1 MSKGFYPR
9 LAFESMRKNRRLY
22 LPYLLTCTGMVMME
36 YIMLYLESS
45 QLMRSLR
52 GGNSIRLMMGL
63 GVWVIA
69 LFACLFLFY
78 TNSFL
83 MRRRKREFG
92 LYNILGMGK
101 GNIGVI
107 LLWETLI
114 IGVSSLLAGLLLGV
128 AFSKLAE
135 LILVNIMGESVSF
148 TLSVSLPS
156 VKNCAVIFAAIFA
169 LLYLNALRQVKFTS
183 AIGLLH
189 SENLGEKPPRAN
201 WALGLAGFALLG
213 AAYYMAVTVQ
223 DPLAAMLY
231 FFLAV
236 LMVIVGTYLV
246 MIAGSVL
253 ICRLLQRNKRY
264 YYRANHFVSI
274 SSMAYRMKRN
284 GAGLASICI
293 LATMVLVMLSS
304 TSCLYAG
311 SETSMRERYPREINV
326 TVCFEGP
333 QDLSD
338 ENTAAVRSDLA
349 DYYAA
354 QGARSEHVL
363 TFRYLLTAV
372 MIENGVIVPR
382 MDYSSLNGMVRAW
395 QLYLIPLADY
405 NAMTGAGVTL
415 DADEVLMETTRTSYA
430 GDTLTLPGGETFR
443 VRRTAERFE
452 GDGGAAA
459 YVNNSLM
466 LFVADPDAFGRM
478 LFGDEMERMSGYMAY
493 GFDTG
498 LSDERQCALERDLGD
513 MFAQY
518 GHASRHVAAYSV
530 ESRAAEQDDFYGTYG
545 GMFFLGLFLS
555 VVFIFAAVLIIYY
568 KQISEGYEDQARFEI
583 MQKVGMTKKEIRR
596 SVNSQLLTVFF
607 LPLLMAAC
615 HLCFAF
621 PMIRKLLMLF
631 ALDNVP
637 LFAAT
642 TGISFLAFALL
653 YMLVYRI
660 TSNAYYGIVSGVKPE

>member
-52 GGNSIRLMMGL
+52 GGNSIWLMMGL

-114 IGVSSLLAGLLLGV
+114 IGVSALLAGLLLGV

-135 LILVNIMGESVSF
+135 LILVNIMGEAVSF

-189 SENLGEKPPRAN
+189 SESLGEKPPRAN

-213 AAYYMAVTVQ
+213 AAYDMAVTVQ

-264 YYRANHFVSI
+264 YYRANHFVSL

-326 TVCFEGP
+326 TVCFKGP

-349 DYYAA
+349 TITPRRGR
-354 QGARSEHVL
+354 GASMCSPSAICL
-363 TFRYLLTAV
+363 
-372 MIENGVIVPR
+372 
-382 MDYSSLNGMVRAW
+382 
-395 QLYLIPLADY
+395 
-405 NAMTGAGVTL
+405 
-415 DADEVLMETTRTSYA
+415 
-430 GDTLTLPGGETFR
+430 
-443 VRRTAERFE
+443 RR
-452 GDGGAAA
+452 
-459 YVNNSLM
+459 
-466 LFVADPDAFGRM
+466 
-478 LFGDEMERMSGYMAY
+478 
-493 GFDTG
+493 
-498 LSDERQCALERDLGD
+498 
-513 MFAQY
+513 
-518 GHASRHVAAYSV
+518 
-530 ESRAAEQDDFYGTYG
+530 
-545 GMFFLGLFLS
+545 
-555 VVFIFAAVLIIYY
+555 
-568 KQISEGYEDQARFEI
+568 
-583 MQKVGMTKKEIRR
+583 
-596 SVNSQLLTVFF
+596 
-607 LPLLMAAC
+607 
-615 HLCFAF
+615 
-621 PMIRKLLMLF
+621 
-631 ALDNVP
+631 
-637 LFAAT
+637 
-642 TGISFLAFALL
+642 
-653 YMLVYRI
+653 
-660 TSNAYYGIVSGVKPE
+660 

>member
-135 LILVNIMGESVSF
+135 LILVNIMGEAVSF

-189 SENLGEKPPRAN
+189 SESLGEKPPRAN

-213 AAYYMAVTVQ
+213 AAYDMAVTVQ

-264 YYRANHFVSI
+264 YYRANHFVSL

-326 TVCFEGP
+326 TVCFKGP

-382 MDYSSLNGMVRAW
+382 MDYSSLSGMVRAW

-452 GDGGAAA
+452 GDGGVAA

-518 GHASRHVAAYSV
+518 GHASRRVAAYSA
-530 ESRAAEQDDFYGTYG
+530 ESRAAEQDVFYGTYG

-555 VVFIFAAVLIIYY
+555 VVFVFAAVLIIYY

-660 TSNAYYGIVSGVKPE
+660 TSNAYYGIVSGAKPE